1 MISNTAAI
9 RYKEK
14 YISIEQNIA
23 QLEKQVMLQILD
35 VHWKDHLAEMDH
47 LRQSVGLRA
56 YAQKNPKNEY
66 KREAFEMFE
75 TMLNAINTEAI
86 KILFRLEIASEEEI
100 QELEQRS
107 LEAQKNK
114 EMRLQQAK
122 PDLEVG
128 NESAQNTGPEPITRD
143 EPKLGRNDPCHCG
156 SGKKFKQCHGNT

>member
-1 MISNTAAI
+1 
-9 RYKEK
+9 
-14 YISIEQNIA
+14 
-23 QLEKQVMLQILD
+23 
-35 VHWKDHLAEMDH
+35 MDH

-128 NESAQNTGPEPITRD
+128 NENAQNIAPEPITRD
-143 EPKLGRNDPCHCG
+143 EPKLGRNEPCHCG
-156 SGKKFKQCHGNT
+156 SGKKFKQCHGNA

>member
-1 MISNTAAI
+1 
-9 RYKEK
+9 
-14 YISIEQNIA
+14 
-23 QLEKQVMLQILD
+23 
-35 VHWKDHLAEMDH
+35 MDH

-128 NESAQNTGPEPITRD
+128 SESAQNTSPEPITRD

-156 SGKKFKQCHGNT
+156 SGKKFKQCHGNV